1 MVSQELLTLSLSF
14 FPLTLS
20 TNFLINFLRLA
31 RVSLSLFNSSTDFC
45 SFKNVSF
52 DNSWCSK
59 RRNTNGLS
67 SSLAQNTS
75 LEKVKSKIRE
85 KKFFHI
91 LETFQ
96 DNLSSKC
103 FQQKQQFERGKYVF
117 ENAYGFRVFSP
128 VGKCIIYS
136 ARIIGSR
143 LRDCCKANFGNIFR
157 FFSFKKDL
165 NKTDKK
171 RWTKPMI
178 R

>member
-1 MVSQELLTLSLSF
+1 LTADRLMTLKAVMVSQELLTLSLSF

-20 TNFLINFLRLA
+20 TNFFIDFLRLA
-31 RVSLSLFNSSTDFC
+31 RVSRSLFNSSTDFC

-75 LEKVKSKIRE
+75 LEKVKNMIRE

-103 FQQKQQFERGKYVF
+103 FQQKNSSKNGSTFLKMLMVSEF
-117 ENAYGFRVFSP
+117 LHLWENV
-128 VGKCIIYS
+128 
-136 ARIIGSR
+136 
-143 LRDCCKANFGNIFR
+143 
-157 FFSFKKDL
+157 SFTL
-165 NKTDKK
+165 QE
-171 RWTKPMI
+171 
-178 R
+178 